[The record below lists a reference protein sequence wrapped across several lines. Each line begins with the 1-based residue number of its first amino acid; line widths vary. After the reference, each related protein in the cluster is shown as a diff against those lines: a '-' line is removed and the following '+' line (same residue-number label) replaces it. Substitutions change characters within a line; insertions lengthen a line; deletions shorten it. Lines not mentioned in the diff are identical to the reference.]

1 MNEDIYHWGIK
12 GQKWGV
18 RRYQNK
24 DGSLTPAGKQRYDK
38 DVKRIRK
45 TVVSASKDLD
55 SYYLDLSKQNRY
67 FNPNTGNSIQIYN
80 KELRDKA
87 MKSSKK
93 VDDLLYELKK
103 KYGTATAVP
112 EIDYETGKRYI
123 DVFLGQNNE
132 KIYLDQ

>member
-1 MNEDIYHWGIK
+1 MDSYIYHHGIK
-12 GQKWGV
+12 GMKWGV
-18 RRYQNK
+18 RRYQNE
-24 DGSLTPAGKQRYDK
+24 DGTLTPAGKKRYDK

-55 SYYLDLSKQNRY
+55 SYYLDLQKQNRY

-103 KYGTATAVP
+103 KYGTATAIP
-112 EIDYETGKRYI
+112 EID
-123 DVFLGQNNE
+123 
-132 KIYLDQ
+132 

>member
-1 MNEDIYHWGIK
+1 MSEVIYHYGVK

-18 RRYQNK
+18 RRYQNE
-24 DGSLTPAGKQRYDK
+24 DGSFTSAGKKRYDK
-38 DVKRIRK
+38 DVKKIRK

-55 SYYLDLSKQNRY
+55 SYYLDLQKQNRY

-80 KELRDKA
+80 KKLRDKA

-93 VDDLLYELKK
+93 VDDLLYELEK
-103 KYGTATAVP
+103 KYGTATVIP
-112 EIDYETGKRYI
+112 EIDYETGKRYV